1 MVCADWRTM
10 MSEIKRNIK
19 RGLFWT
25 AIDKYSGQIVGIGI
39 SMILARLLTPYDYG
53 IVATA
58 TVFSSFISI
67 FTSIGIGPA
76 VIQRKDLSQDD
87 LNGIFTF
94 TILLGLVCGGIM
106 FGSSWLVADIYDN
119 EILVPVMQLLS
130 ITVFLGA
137 LNMVPSALMSKNLRF
152 REMATRSLAFQVIF
166 GIIGIV
172 SAFFG
177 AGVYALICPP
187 IASLFCTFLYNNHFY
202 PVKIHWR
209 FSLTPIKKIFSF
221 SSYLFLFE
229 LFNYFSRNIDKV
241 IIGKYLSASALGY
254 YEKSYRLMQLPLQ
267 NITAVVYPVLQ
278 PVLSSLQDNLK
289 DMASK
294 YTRIMAMIS
303 LLGFPLSVCLYFC
316 ASEIIVLM
324 FGDQWLPAIPAFKIL
339 ALAVPFML
347 IVNPTGP
354 IFLACNASKAL
365 FYTGIINTSIT
376 ISGFL
381 IAALIDNS
389 IESIAWGWTTTLI
402 INTLNSY
409 YRLYV
414 RVMKVKVLPLL
425 KTLIHPLFCALAVIA
440 VYCVY
445 AMIPHQLPTLVNFI
459 IKGILGI
466 STALI
471 YYCCTGV
478 CNINDIVMYLKRNK
492 NK

>member
-1 MVCADWRTM
+1 

-94 TILLGLVCGGIM
+94 TILVGLVCGGIM

-152 REMATRSLAFQVIF
+152 REMATRSLAFQIVF
-166 GIIGIV
+166 GIAGII
-172 SAFFG
+172 SAFYG
-177 AGVYALICPP
+177 GGVYALICPP
-187 IASLFCTFLYNNHFY
+187 IASLLCTFLYNNHFY
-202 PVKIHWR
+202 PVKISR
-209 FSLTPIKKIFSF
+209 TLSLTPIKKIFSF

-229 LFNYFSRNIDKV
+229 LFNYFSRNLDKML
-241 IIGKYLSASALGY
+241 IGKYFSASALGY

-278 PVLSSLQDNLK
+278 PVLSSLQDDFK

-294 YTRIMAMIS
+294 YTRIIAMIS
-303 LLGFPLSVCLYFC
+303 LIGFPICGYLYCC
-316 ASEIIVLM
+316 ASEIILVM
-324 FGDQWLPAIPAFKIL
+324 FGNQWILAIPPFKIL
-339 ALAVPFML
+339 ALSVPFLL
-347 IVNPTGP
+347 IANPTGP
-354 IFLACNASKAL
+354 IFLACNASKSL
-365 FYTGIINTSIT
+365 FYTGIINTSVT
-376 ISGFL
+376 VSGFL
-381 IAALIDNS
+381 IAALTFNS
-389 IESIAWGWTTTLI
+389 IEAIAWGWTITLI
-402 INTLNSY
+402 INTVNTY
-409 YRLYV
+409 YRLYI
-414 RVMKVKVLPLL
+414 RVMGVSLWPLL
-425 KTLIHPLFCALAVIA
+425 KTIIHPFICTIIVVSIL
-440 VYCVY
+440 YSY
-445 AMIPHQLPTLVNFI
+445 AMIPYQIPLFFSLLIKCILAILVALTYYFCAGMLN
-459 IKGILGI
+459 IKDLM
-466 STALI
+466 I
-471 YYCCTGV
+471 YLKQNKIK
-478 CNINDIVMYLKRNK
+478 NINI
-492 NK
+492 